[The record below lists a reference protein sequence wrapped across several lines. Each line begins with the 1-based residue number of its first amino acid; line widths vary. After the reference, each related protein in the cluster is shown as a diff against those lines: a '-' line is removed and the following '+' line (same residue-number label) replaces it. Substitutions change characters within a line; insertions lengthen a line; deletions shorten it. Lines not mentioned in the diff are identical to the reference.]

1 MNPYLFAPEDAR
13 HALASEMVE
22 LVVRNALSRT
32 RTNAA
37 LKSAS
42 RKRVV
47 DLTVL
52 EKSFLVANGRKLQAV
67 LDSAAQS
74 IYPLMTAFY
83 QTVEL
88 SVRFA
93 ISVNNAQEA
102 EVSPIRLSALDLSS
116 DQADCSVLFPFPS
129 LFFDSSPSCRT

>member
-1 MNPYLFAPEDAR
+1 
-13 HALASEMVE
+13 MVE

-32 RTNAA
+32 HTNTA
-37 LKSAS
+37 LKSSA

-52 EKSFLVANGRKLQAV
+52 EKSFLVANGRKLQAT

-74 IYPLMTAFY
+74 IYPLITAFY

-88 SVRFA
+88 SVRSA
-93 ISVNNAQEA
+93 ITVNNAEDAQ
-102 EVSPIRLSALDLSS
+102 VSLD
-116 DQADCSVLFPFPS
+116 ATKPS
-129 LFFDSSPSCRT
+129 LS

>member
-1 MNPYLFAPEDAR
+1 MI
-13 HALASEMVE
+13 E

-37 LKSAS
+37 LKAAS

-88 SVRFA
+88 SVRSA

-102 EVSPIRLSALDLSS
+102 EVSLP
-116 DQADCSVLFPFPS
+116 
-129 LFFDSSPSCRT
+129 